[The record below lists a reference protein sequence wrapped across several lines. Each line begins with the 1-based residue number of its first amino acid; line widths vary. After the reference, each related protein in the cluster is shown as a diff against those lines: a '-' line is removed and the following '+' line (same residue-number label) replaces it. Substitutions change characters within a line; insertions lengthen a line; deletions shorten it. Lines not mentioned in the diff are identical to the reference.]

1 MRERGN
7 VRREKSP
14 LTACGGC
21 AMMISQRLAI
31 TNPLSDLLSR
41 PGTTPHLRGQ
51 FLYRR
56 LAFANPKIVPK
67 QKDMCHFGIGVT
79 AV

>member
-1 MRERGN
+1 MPKIFISVKRPDGAQNTPRLFGDVENILDFMRF
-7 VRREKSP
+7 P
-14 LTACGGC
+14 CYT
-21 AMMISQRLAI
+21 
-31 TNPLSDLLSR
+31 
-41 PGTTPHLRGQ
+41 
-51 FLYRR
+51 LYCR